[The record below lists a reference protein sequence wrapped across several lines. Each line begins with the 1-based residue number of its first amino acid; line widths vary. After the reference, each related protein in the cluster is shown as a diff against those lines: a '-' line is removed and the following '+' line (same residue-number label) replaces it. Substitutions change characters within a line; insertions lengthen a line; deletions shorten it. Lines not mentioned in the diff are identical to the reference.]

1 MANLTKLEQAHKI
14 LSEYKGNNP
23 FIIKA
28 KNTVFAYQTRAI
40 NDFETEYI
48 LANYNKEPKLLNKI
62 VKIADWFG
70 EKKKEEWGTEFVPQK
85 LKITWF
91 LGETDTYYHFY
102 CIYRQS
108 QTQAV
113 EVFASKK
120 AILTDFTSDDWH
132 NKYIDFK
139 PYNELSQRTLTP
151 IQEESIKFLT
161 SKKKAIL
168 ALEMGAGKTMASI
181 VAALEDK
188 YKKILVI
195 CPASLKINWQ
205 NEISMFEPKENIT
218 IVEGSTWKENK
229 FTIINYDILKNFYT
243 VPTENVKTKELNL
256 NENGKVIT
264 VEKEKTIVSKKKNIV
279 DKAMEN
285 SQLFQSKFDLIIID
299 EAHRLSNN
307 TSGIFK
313 IVSDLVKRSNPLGIY
328 ELSGTP
334 ITNRPINLYN
344 LLKII
349 SAPISN
355 DWKYYV
361 ERYCDGKTFFNKK
374 ERAAYTKI
382 FLGMKKKKSWYELTH
397 DEQVEYYDFLEKKC
411 KKVWVT
417 NGSSNLD
424 ELQEIIK
431 PYYLRRTK
439 EELNNMVQKTVKY
452 ISYPLTTTERKE
464 YDNLWDTYVSNQ
476 DKSIEDLE
484 KLKKLTEGSI
494 LRQWIADKMVSR
506 TIELVKKMV
515 QNGHKV
521 VVFCCF
527 DKELYAIYE
536 AFKDIAV
543 YHNGKLSMTNKE
555 KSVTEFQNNP
565 NVKVFVGNIISS
577 GVGITLTASDVCIF
591 NNFDYVPG
599 NNAQAMDRIHRL
611 NQTKDVTVYFQTF
624 EDTFYTKMLELVN
637 GKQTIINNIIV
648 TENEK

>member
-1 MANLTKLEQAHKI
+1 MADLTKLEQTHKI
-14 LSEYKGNNP
+14 LSEYKGSNP
-23 FIIKA
+23 FIIKT
-28 KNTVFAYQTRAI
+28 KNTVFAYRTRPI

-48 LANYNKEPKLLNKI
+48 LANHDKEPILLNKI

-70 EKKKEEWGTEFVPQK
+70 EKKKDEWGTEFVPQK
-85 LKITWF
+85 VKITWF
-91 LGETDTYYHFY
+91 LGETETLYHFY

-108 QTQAV
+108 QAQAV
-113 EVFASKK
+113 EVFANKK
-120 AILTDFTSDDWH
+120 AILTDISAEDWH
-132 NKYIDFK
+132 NKIIDFQ
-139 PYNELSQRTLTP
+139 PYNELSHRVLTP

-168 ALEMGAGKTMASI
+168 ALDMGAGKTMASI
-181 VAALEDK
+181 VAALVGD

-205 NEISMFEPKENIT
+205 NEISIFEPKENTT

-256 NENGKVIT
+256 NDEGKVVT
-264 VEKEKTIVSKKKNIV
+264 VEKERKIVSRKKHIV
-279 DKAMEN
+279 DSAMEN

-299 EAHRLSNN
+299 EAHKLSNN
-307 TSGIFK
+307 SSGIFR
-313 IVSDLVKRSNPLGIY
+313 IVSDLVKRSNPNGIF

-334 ITNRPINLYN
+334 ITNKPINLYN

-349 SAPISN
+349 NAPVSR

-382 FLGMKKKKSWYELTH
+382 FFGMKHKKSWNELSH
-397 DEQVEYYDFLEKKC
+397 SEQVEYYDFLDKKC
-411 KKVWVT
+411 KKIWVT
-417 NGSSNLD
+417 NGASHLD
-424 ELQEIIK
+424 ELQEVIK

-439 EELNNMVQKTVKY
+439 EELNNMVKKTIKY
-452 ISYPLTTTERKE
+452 LSYPLTNNERKE
-464 YDNLWDTYVSNQ
+464 YDNLWNEYAINQ
-476 DKSIEDLE
+476 AKSIEDLE

-494 LRQWIADKMVSR
+494 LRQWIADKMTSR

-527 DKELYAIYE
+527 DKELYSIYE

-543 YHNGKLSMTNKE
+543 YHNGKLSMANKE
-555 KSVTEFQNNP
+555 KSVVEFQNNP

-624 EDTFYTKMLELVN
+624 ENTFYTKMLELVN
-637 GKQTIINNIIV
+637 GKQEIINNIII